1 VNRHYFAGRQS
12 RPKLTWSR
20 SFTGRKFGH
29 YDHIHDTIMLSATL
43 DRQDVPQLTVDFI
56 MYHELLHRDRGMTWL
71 NGRARAHDSDFQQ
84 AERQFEQ
91 FHRAEQ
97 VLEKLAKDH

>member
-1 VNRHYFAGRQS
+1 
-12 RPKLTWSR
+12 LTWSR

-29 YDHIHDTIMLSATL
+29 YDHVHDTIMLSATL

-71 NGRARAHDSDFQQ
+71 NGRARAHDSAFQQ

-97 VLEKLAKDH
+97 VLEKLAKGH